1 MATLYIASKSS
12 NHQFALESGNII
24 AVCYSGPDPET
35 DARSYAY
42 DFTREEEK
50 SSFVYKAEIVLAGGY
65 KIAKEVV
72 SFGPTG
78 A

>member
-12 NHQFALESGNII
+12 NPRFALEDGNII
-24 AVCYSGPDPET
+24 AVCYSGLGP
-35 DARSYAY
+35 ARSYAY
-42 DFTREEEK
+42 DFTRAEEE
-50 SSFVYKAEIVLAGGY
+50 SSFIYEVEIELTGGY

-72 SFGPTG
+72 SFGATG